1 MGATENTL
9 IRGCHKPSFDLTTM
23 NASLNNLHMPINE
36 TFVVD
41 GQGVMINAFQS
52 YEFGFVFQLN
62 DENWQKQSKQN
73 MRG

>member
-1 MGATENTL
+1 MRL
-9 IRGCHKPSFDLTTM
+9 LWVVPK
-23 NASLNNLHMPINE
+23 
-36 TFVVD
+36 VD

-62 DENWQKQSKQN
+62 DENRQKQSKQN